1 MAVFLH
7 KEIKKFSAVNDSE
20 AHFMLGEKRHEMQ
33 REGNEMPWR
42 GNEWQRLF
50 RPLRFLPSKLV
61 RTISARRASYVV

>member
-20 AHFMLGEKRHEMQ
+20 AHFMPGEKRHEMQ
-33 REGNEMPWR
+33 RGGNEMPWR

-50 RPLRFLPSKLV
+50 VPLRFLQGKLV
-61 RTISARRASYVV
+61 RTINLRRASHVV

>member
-20 AHFMLGEKRHEMQ
+20 AHFMPGEKRHEMQ
-33 REGNEMPWR
+33 RGGNEMPWR

-50 RPLRFLPSKLV
+50 LSLRFLQGKLV
-61 RTISARRASYVV
+61 HTINTRRASHVV